1 MVWHGFVGELIGT
14 LILITIGCGVGA
26 GLNLNRTFSTQQKD
40 WFYVAFAWGL
50 AVTMGVY
57 AAGSLGSLG
66 HLNPAVTIAF
76 AVNHT
81 FPWRQVVPYIL
92 GQFIGAFLGAVLV
105 IIQFWVHFQATPE
118 KKQNTVGIFA
128 TVPAIKSGWANLL
141 SEVIATFMFMLVL
154 INLGN
159 FTLGLKP
166 LIVGLSIFSIGAGLG
181 TTTGFALN
189 PARDWGPRL
198 AYTILPVPHKTSSQ
212 WWYAWVPMIGP
223 LLGAIFATLVE
234 EMVKWKEIWNLRLNG
249 CEPGWLCGAY

>member
-50 AVTMGVY
+50 
-57 AAGSLGSLG
+57 
-66 HLNPAVTIAF
+66 AVTIAF

-166 LIVGLSIFSIGAGLG
+166 LIVGLSIFAIGAGLG

-234 EMVKWKEIWNLRLNG
+234 EMVK
-249 CEPGWLCGAY
+249 